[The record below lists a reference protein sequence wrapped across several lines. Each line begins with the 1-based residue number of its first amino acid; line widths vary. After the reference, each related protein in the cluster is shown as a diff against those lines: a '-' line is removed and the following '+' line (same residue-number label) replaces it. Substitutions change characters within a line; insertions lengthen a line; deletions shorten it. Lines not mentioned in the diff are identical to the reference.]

1 MKELHVKLCS
11 KVDDDLKEAV
21 ENLGKAME
29 QLIAA
34 CEKSP
39 VLVFIEDKDQE
50 PDTEAAK

>member
-1 MKELHVKLCS
+1 MKELHVKLS
-11 KVDDDLKEAV
+11 AKINDDLKEAV
-21 ENLGKAME
+21 ENFGMAME

>member
-1 MKELHVKLCS
+1 MTELHVKLS
-11 KVDDDLKEAV
+11 AKVDDDLKEAV
-21 ENLGKAME
+21 ENLGRAME

-39 VLVFIEDKDQE
+39 VMIFTEDKDPD